1 MDSCTL
7 PIRDHIR
14 QHRHELSI
22 YVDPRESAIESIISE
37 TNSGRPHDQHCSV
50 WATGRI
56 YDVF

>member
-1 MDSCTL
+1 MDSCTF

-22 YVDPRESAIESIISE
+22 YVGPREYAIESIISE
-37 TNSGRPHDQHCSV
+37 TNSGRPDDQYCSV
-50 WATGRI
+50 WAIGFI